1 MTVIS
6 RVQSASRSWV
16 KPATPTPFYKDRT
29 ELSDWDTVMFASYIS
44 ILLFYTND
52 NKDPNFM
59 NTDILKNSL
68 SKVLNDFYPL
78 AGRLVDLGNGR
89 DIIDNSDEGVLFVEA
104 KCSQNLEKFKQEGY
118 LPSHMDYHHMFPIH
132 FYRSPQDPLLAVQVT
147 RFTDGGVAL
156 GVMILHKVADIYS
169 ASYFLDAWSKTSRG
183 TTFAYAAFD
192 RSLILFPKDTI
203 ITDEAMEHYYQEH
216 RTPTHVNNRFK
227 KMNRSHSSMK
237 TLSSSLKTIILQF
250 NSAGLQA
257 CKKDAHT
264 PEMIANKEWLSTK
277 EVLLA
282 MLYRA
287 VVKSRDLP
295 EEAVVSMVTS
305 LNGRT
310 KMKNHKEMS
319 YYFGNW
325 MISRTFKTSLK
336 DIKQLPLVNTAISF
350 RQIVANL
357 QYNLFHGISKLYTLH
372 EDMSVNY
379 LTYQP
384 NSEFQTTISDVS
396 MLPFWN
402 ADFGFGRPDSAR
414 SYIAFGGNGSLIL
427 FGRGPEDPSD
437 IVYEVQLQMDTESIR
452 RLIQDPNVLKYSKKI
467 IY

>member
-1 MTVIS
+1 
-6 RVQSASRSWV
+6 
-16 KPATPTPFYKDRT
+16 
-29 ELSDWDTVMFASYIS
+29 
-44 ILLFYTND
+44 
-52 NKDPNFM
+52 
-59 NTDILKNSL
+59 
-68 SKVLNDFYPL
+68 
-78 AGRLVDLGNGR
+78 
-89 DIIDNSDEGVLFVEA
+89 
-104 KCSQNLEKFKQEGY
+104 
-118 LPSHMDYHHMFPIH
+118 MFPIH

-325 MISRTFKTSLK
+325 M
-336 DIKQLPLVNTAISF
+336 
-350 RQIVANL
+350 
-357 QYNLFHGISKLYTLH
+357 
-372 EDMSVNY
+372 M
-379 LTYQP
+379 
-384 NSEFQTTISDVS
+384 
-396 MLPFWN
+396 
-402 ADFGFGRPDSAR
+402 
-414 SYIAFGGNGSLIL
+414 
-427 FGRGPEDPSD
+427 
-437 IVYEVQLQMDTESIR
+437 
-452 RLIQDPNVLKYSKKI
+452 
-467 IY
+467 